1 MVINVDAPEVHG
13 GEEAVD
19 KVHLQVVSSGV

>member
-1 MVINVDAPEVHG
+1 MVVNVDAPKVHG

-19 KVHLQVVSSGV
+19 KVRLGVVSSGV